1 MKKWLLTCLFVLLA
15 TLLCTACA
23 EDEREHK
30 CHWKKADFTN
40 HVKFCEICGIPDRTS
55 TAKQDET
62 YAWPDEPPKD
72 SDGNPEQVLTGP
84 IKCSVCGWGFS
95 QSFSAETSDIHAST
109 CTRCGDHYSDGKIAK
124 LGHWFGERAPEADDA
139 QRALC
144 LRDGCG
150 HTALVECT
158 RFNYALKVEGDEIP
172 YVFSLCPICGRVRDE
187 LRLERV
193 ENAMAQAVNGRSVL
207 PDGELTV
214 RMGALEN
221 GERGMSVVFELSG
234 QPTQPDGEIQISL
247 PAEVLTGSTLALLD
261 EDSVETPLDFTVN
274 DETAT
279 FTLNFTDAGTPMAL
293 IRLIPAE

>member
-23 EDEREHK
+23 EDEHEHK
-30 CHWKKADFTN
+30 WYWKKVDFTN
-40 HVKFCEICGIPDRTS
+40 HVEFCEICGVPDRTS
-55 TAKQDET
+55 TAKHDET
-62 YAWPDEPPKD
+62 YAWPDEPLKD
-72 SDGNPEQVLTGP
+72 SDGNPEQVLTGS

-124 LGHWFGERAPEADDA
+124 LGHWFGERVPEAGDA

-158 RFNYALKVEGDEIP
+158 RFTYALKVEGDEIP